1 MGFAK
6 EDEKQEDGQNI
17 LLSWIP
23 SQSLGAKNRNSMEN
37 SEGILEAILRRRKK
51 TNTMKNRPKMI
62 FQMLEVTLGL
72 VSISVTA
79 LLAINSDWEDGN
91 VKILGWGNFS
101 STL

>member
-1 MGFAK
+1 
-6 EDEKQEDGQNI
+6 
-17 LLSWIP
+17 
-23 SQSLGAKNRNSMEN
+23 
-37 SEGILEAILRRRKK
+37 
-51 TNTMKNRPKMI
+51 MKNRPKMI

-79 LLAINSDWEDGN
+79 LLAINSDSEDGN

>member
-1 MGFAK
+1 M
-6 EDEKQEDGQNI
+6 
-17 LLSWIP
+17 LSWIP
-23 SQSLGAKNRNSMEN
+23 SQSLGAKKNRNSMEN

-51 TNTMKNRPKMI
+51 TNKMKNRPKMI

-79 LLAINSDWEDGN
+79 LSAINSDWEDGN